1 MPTIHKP
8 KRRVSRKGNSYDA
21 ERRRIYNSERWRKL
35 RKLKFSN
42 DPLCEMCLKA
52 GRITPAEDI
61 HHIRSFMDA
70 STIEERCRLAY
81 DYTNL
86 MSLCKKCHQRVHN
99 ENKLKSS

>member
-8 KRRVSRKGNSYDA
+8 SRRPRDKGNAYAA

-35 RKLKFSN
+35 RKLKFAN
-42 DPLCEMCLKA
+42 DPLCEMCKKE

-61 HHIRSFMDA
+61 HHIKSFMTA
-70 STIEERCRLAY
+70 STPEERYRLAY

-86 MSLCKKCHQRVHN
+86 MSVCKKCHQRIHN
-99 ENKLKSS
+99 TNR